1 MSAERASREEPLAVI
16 HFPPFQLDRAAGS
29 LLRDAEV
36 VHLRPRTWG
45 VLCHL
50 AERPGRL
57 VTKDE
62 LLDAV
67 WSDAVVT
74 EGTLTN
80 SIREL
85 RAALGDDAR
94 SPRFIETVHRRGF
107 RFVADVSSGD
117 ERSPVVERTAAD
129 HDRAA
134 EVRPARRERD
144 VRVVG
149 RTAEVDALVRVA
161 AEAAAGATRVAL
173 VRGEAGIG
181 KSSVVER
188 LVAAI
193 AASHDLRGMRV
204 ASGRAVGYLQGAPP
218 YLPIVSAIEQLATG
232 DGGGPVV
239 AALHAHAP
247 DLLEQM
253 PWLAPGS
260 QAALSTVGAPQRRD
274 LAARLGDFLA
284 AVTAQ
289 FPLAIVLEDAHDA
302 DAPTIDLVASLL
314 EVVHVK
320 HLLVVVTYR
329 PGEAVLAPN
338 GLAPAA
344 ARIEA
349 MNGGSVINLE
359 LLGRDE
365 VAQYLRAR
373 DAAFWTEPMVSSV
386 HRRSGGNPLFMVTVA
401 DTVEPVGGDVADA
414 AAIPDSLR
422 GLLDTQ
428 LRSLHF
434 AQRETLIAASV
445 AGVEFSSL
453 TVAAATGRTVDEV
466 EDTCEDLARQA
477 RFVRTMGVADWPSG
491 AVGQAYSFRHDL
503 YRQAL
508 YATLPPARRR
518 ALHQRIGEALEKG
531 YAGATVEVAADLAD
545 HFARSLDHERAIKYL
560 REAAQL
566 ARMRF
571 ANREAIDLL
580 DRGFTLLGQQPA
592 GAARDQIEFGLEMD
606 RGAAAAALHGW
617 GSAVARVVT
626 EKVETLGERLPP
638 SRERFLSLA
647 MVFGYHIIRSDV
659 AAATRVAEHLTRAAK
674 ESDWPVAPI
683 GAAGASAIVA
693 YTRGDFE
700 IADRSARVMRAGWP
714 SEIRLPFRDALI
726 AVTTAL
732 AQTLCYLDRRAEA
745 ESVGRDAIELAD
757 RLDDPYEMAHTRM
770 SAAYCAALFDDR
782 EATRRLAAE
791 AATFSRQHGIEP
803 FVLIAEILA
812 AWADRDGAAATRR
825 QRLARAIEGLD
836 KTGHLNGKGAF
847 LALLSEVE
855 IEAGDLAAAAA
866 SLGAART
873 FCETTGSHCHLAE
886 IYRQTARVEQ
896 RLGAGSASR
905 GGGSRGR
912 LEEAERIARRQGC
925 RLVLRRLGASAG
937 ASHG

>member
-1 MSAERASREEPLAVI
+1 LREESLAI
-16 HFPPFQLDRAAGS
+16 IRFPPFVLDPAAGT

-36 VHLRPRTWG
+36 VHLRPRTWD

-50 AERPGRL
+50 AERPGLL

-94 SPRFIETVHRRGF
+94 SPRLIETVHRRGF
-107 RFVADVSSGD
+107 RFVADVGSSSRDDVRVHSGQSD
-117 ERSPVVERTAAD
+117 D
-129 HDRAA
+129 GRAA
-134 EVRPARRERD
+134 EPRAARRD
-144 VRVVG
+144 AGVRVVG
-149 RTAEVDALVRVA
+149 RTVELDALARLA

-181 KSSVVER
+181 KSSVVDR
-188 LVAAI
+188 LVGAI
-193 AASHDLRGMRV
+193 AARADLHGMRAAV
-204 ASGRAVGYLQGAPP
+204 GRAIGYLQGAPP
-218 YLPIVSAIEQLATG
+218 YLPVVSAIEQLATG
-232 DGGGPVV
+232 DGGVAVV
-239 AALHAHAP
+239 EALRAHAP
-247 DLLEQM
+247 DLLQQM

-260 QAALSTVGAPQRRD
+260 QQAPATAAAPHERD
-274 LAARLGDFLA
+274 LAARLSDFLA
-284 AVTAQ
+284 AVTER
-289 FPLAIVLEDAHDA
+289 FPVAIVLEDGHDA
-302 DAPTIDLVASLL
+302 DAPTIDFAASLL
-314 EVVHVK
+314 EAPRVK
-320 HLLVVVTYR
+320 RLLVVVTYR
-329 PGEAVLAPN
+329 PGEAVLAQN

-349 MNGGSVINLE
+349 MDGGSAINLE
-359 LLGRDE
+359 LLGRAE
-365 VAQYLRAR
+365 VAEYLHAR
-373 DAAFWTEPMVSSV
+373 DAAFWTDEMVASV

-401 DTVEPVGGDVADA
+401 DTVELVGGEVTDGDA
-414 AAIPDSLR
+414 VPDSLR

-434 AQRETLIAASV
+434 AQCETLIAASV

-453 TVAAATGRTVDEV
+453 AVAAATGRTVDEV
-466 EDTCEDLARQA
+466 EDTCEELSRQA
-477 RFVRTMGVADWPSG
+477 RFVRTTGVADWPSG

-531 YAGATVEVAADLAD
+531 HAGATVEVAAELAD
-545 HFARSLDHERAIKYL
+545 HFARSLDHDRAIKYL
-560 REAAQL
+560 REAAQV

-580 DRGFTLLGQQPA
+580 DRGFALLAQQPED
-592 GAARDQIEFGLEMD
+592 AARDQIEFGLEMD
-606 RGAAAAALHGW
+606 RAAAAAALHGW
-617 GSAVARVVT
+617 GSAVAGAAT
-626 EKVETLGERLPP
+626 AKVGTLGERLPP

-659 AAATRVAEHLTRAAK
+659 PAATRVAEHLTRAAK
-674 ESDWPVAPI
+674 ESDWSIAPI
-683 GAAGASAIVA
+683 GATGANAIVA
-693 YTRGDFE
+693 YTRGEFE
-700 IADRSARVMRAGWP
+700 LAERSARVMRAGWP
-714 SEIRLPFRDALI
+714 SDVRLPFRDALI
-726 AVTTAL
+726 AVKTAL

-745 ESVGRDAIELAD
+745 ESVGRDAIEHAD
-757 RLDDPYEMAHTRM
+757 RLEDPYEMAHTRM

-782 EATRRLAAE
+782 AVTRHLAAD

-803 FVLIAEILA
+803 FALIAEILA
-812 AWADRDGAAATRR
+812 AWADVDGAAATRR
-825 QRLARAIEGLD
+825 QSLVRAIDELD

-847 LALLSEVE
+847 LALLAEVE
-855 IEAGDLAAAAA
+855 IEAGDLAAAAD
-866 SLGAART
+866 SLAAART

-886 IYRQTARVEQ
+886 IYRRTAWVEQ
-896 RLGAGSASR
+896 RLGGSSTAR
-905 GGGSRGR
+905 GPRARAR
-912 LEEAERIARRQGC
+912 LEEAERIARGQGC
-925 RLVLRRLGASAG
+925 HLVLRRLGATS
-937 ASHG
+937 

>member
-1 MSAERASREEPLAVI
+1 MAVI
-16 HFPPFQLDRAAGS
+16 RFPPFLLDRSAGS
-29 LLRDAEV
+29 LLRDSEV
-36 VHLRPRTWG
+36 VHLRPRTWD

-94 SPRFIETVHRRGF
+94 QPRFIETVHRRGF
-107 RFVADVSSGD
+107 RFVADLATSGGED
-117 ERSPVVERTAAD
+117 TPTAREPAD
-129 HDRAA
+129 DARGAAAPRA
-134 EVRPARRERD
+134 PRREAGA
-144 VRVVG
+144 RVVG
-149 RTAEVDALVRVA
+149 RSAEVDALERLA

-181 KSSVVER
+181 KSSVVDR
-188 LVAAI
+188 LVGAI
-193 AASHDLRGMRV
+193 AERDDLRGMRAV
-204 ASGRAVGYLQGAPP
+204 VGRAIGYLQGAPP
-218 YLPIVSAIEQLATG
+218 YLPVVSAIEQLATG

-239 AALHAHAP
+239 DALRAHAP

-260 QAALSTVGAPQRRD
+260 QAGLATGAAPQGRD

-289 FPLAIVLEDAHDA
+289 FPVAIVLEDGHDA
-302 DAPTIDLVASLL
+302 DAPTVDLVASLL
-314 EVVHVK
+314 EESRVE

-329 PGEAVLAPN
+329 PAEAVLAPN
-338 GLAPAA
+338 GLVPAA

-349 MNGGSVINLE
+349 MDGGSAIDLE
-359 LLGRDE
+359 LLGRAE
-365 VAQYLRAR
+365 VAEYLRAR
-373 DAAFWTEPMVSSV
+373 DSSFWTDAMVSSV

-401 DTVEPVGGDVADA
+401 DTVELVGGDVADA
-414 AAIPDSLR
+414 AAVPDSLR

-453 TVAAATGRTVDEV
+453 AVAAATGRTVDEV
-466 EDTCEDLARQA
+466 EDTCEELARQA
-477 RFVRTMGVADWPSG
+477 RFVRTTGVADWPSG

-518 ALHQRIGEALEKG
+518 ALHQRVGEALERG

-580 DRGFTLLGQQPA
+580 DRGFALLGQQREGP
-592 GAARDQIEFGLEMD
+592 ARDQVEFGLEMD
-606 RGAAAAALHGW
+606 RAAAAAALHGW
-617 GSAVARVVT
+617 GSAVARAAT
-626 EKVETLGERLPP
+626 AKVGTLGERLPP

-647 MVFGYHIIRSDV
+647 MVFGYLIIRSDV
-659 AAATRVAEHLTRAAK
+659 AAATRVAEHLMRAAR
-674 ESDWPVAPI
+674 ESDWPIAPI
-683 GAAGASAIVA
+683 GATGANAIVA

-700 IADRSARVMRAGWP
+700 LAERSARIMRAGWP
-714 SEIRLPFRDALI
+714 SDLRLPFRDALI

-745 ESVGRDAIELAD
+745 EAVGRDAIELAD

-782 EATRRLAAE
+782 DVTHRLAVE

-803 FVLIAEILA
+803 FALIAEILA

-825 QRLARAIEGLD
+825 QRLAHAIDGLD
-836 KTGHLNGKGAF
+836 RTGHLNGKGAF
-847 LALLSEVE
+847 LALLAEVE
-855 IEAGDLAAAAA
+855 IEAGDLAAAAG
-866 SLGAART
+866 SLGAARA

-886 IYRQTARVEQ
+886 IHRQAAWVEE
-896 RLGAGSASR
+896 RLGGRSAGR
-905 GGGSRGR
+905 GARPRAR
-912 LEEAERIARRQGC
+912 LEEAERVARRQGC
-925 RLVLRRLGASAG
+925 ALVLRRLEATFPQRRSKT
-937 ASHG
+937 

>member
-1 MSAERASREEPLAVI
+1 MTVI
-16 HFPPFQLDRAAGS
+16 RFPPFLLDLAAGT
-29 LLRDAEV
+29 LLHDAEV
-36 VHLRPRTWG
+36 VHLRPRTWD

-50 AERPGRL
+50 AGRPGLL

-94 SPRFIETVHRRGF
+94 QPRFIETVHRRGF
-107 RFVADVSSGD
+107 RFVADVGSSSGD
-117 ERSPVVERTAAD
+117 DARVLSERKNDDPAAAPRAARRDAGGGVVG
-129 HDRAA
+129 RAA
-134 EVRPARRERD
+134 EL
-144 VRVVG
+144 
-149 RTAEVDALVRVA
+149 DALTRLA

-188 LVAAI
+188 LVDAI
-193 AASHDLRGMRV
+193 AARDDLRGMRAAV
-204 ASGRAVGYLQGAPP
+204 GRAIGYLQGAPP

-239 AALHAHAP
+239 DALHAHAP
-247 DLLEQM
+247 DLLQQM

-260 QAALSTVGAPQRRD
+260 QAGRAMEGSPQARD
-274 LAARLGDFLA
+274 LAARLADFLA

-289 FPLAIVLEDAHDA
+289 FPVAIILEDGHDA
-302 DAPTIDLVASLL
+302 DAPTVDLVASLL
-314 EVVHVK
+314 DDPRVK
-320 HLLVVVTYR
+320 RLLVVVTYR

-338 GLAPAA
+338 GLALAA

-349 MNGGSVINLE
+349 LDGGSAINLE
-359 LLGRDE
+359 LLGRAE
-365 VAQYLRAR
+365 VAEYLRAR
-373 DAAFWTEPMVSSV
+373 DASFWTEPMVSSV

-401 DTVEPVGGDVADA
+401 DTVELVGGDVADA
-414 AAIPDSLR
+414 ADVPNSLR

-453 TVAAATGRTVDEV
+453 AVAAATGGTVDEV
-466 EDTCEDLARQA
+466 EDICEDLARQA
-477 RFVRTMGVADWPSG
+477 RFVRTTGVADWPSG
-491 AVGQAYSFRHDL
+491 AVGQEYAFRHDL

-531 YAGATVEVAADLAD
+531 YAGTTVEVAADLAD

-560 REAAQL
+560 REAAQV
-566 ARMRF
+566 ARTRF

-580 DRGFTLLGQQPA
+580 DRGFALLGQQPE

-606 RGAAAAALHGW
+606 RAAAAAALHGW
-617 GSAVARVVT
+617 GSAVARAAT
-626 EKVETLGERLPP
+626 AKVETLGERLPP

-647 MVFGYHIIRSDV
+647 MVFGYLIIRSDV
-659 AAATRVAEHLTRAAK
+659 AAATRVAEHLTRAAR
-674 ESDWPVAPI
+674 ESDWPIAPV
-683 GAAGASAIVA
+683 GATGANAIVA
-693 YTRGDFE
+693 YTRGDFALAE
-700 IADRSARVMRAGWP
+700 QSARIMRAGWP
-714 SEIRLPFRDALI
+714 SDLRLPFRDPLI

-732 AQTLCYLDRRAEA
+732 AQSLCYLDRRADA
-745 ESVGRDAIELAD
+745 ESVGRDAIEHAD
-757 RLDDPYEMAHTRM
+757 RLEDPYEMAHTRM

-782 EATRRLAAE
+782 EATRPLADE

-803 FVLIAEILA
+803 FALIAEILA
-812 AWADRDGAAATRR
+812 AWADADGAAATRR
-825 QRLARAIEGLD
+825 QRLARAIDELD
-836 KTGHLNGKGAF
+836 DTGHLNGKGAF
-847 LALLSEVE
+847 LALRAEVE
-855 IEAGDLAAAAA
+855 IEAGDLAAAAG
-866 SLGAART
+866 SLAAARA

-886 IYRQTARVEQ
+886 IYRRTAWVEQ
-896 RLGAGSASR
+896 RLGGSSAAR
-905 GGGSRGR
+905 GPRPRAR
-912 LEEAERIARRQGC
+912 LEEAGRIARSQGC
-925 RLVLRRLGASAG
+925 NLVLRRLGATS
-937 ASHG
+937 

>member
-1 MSAERASREEPLAVI
+1 MSARQCLAVI
-16 HFPPFQLDRAAGS
+16 RFPPFLLDRSAGT

-36 VHLRPRTWG
+36 VHLRPRTWN

-94 SPRFIETVHRRGF
+94 SPRFVETVHRRGF
-107 RFVADVSSGD
+107 RFVADVLSSGA
-117 ERSPVVERTAAD
+117 EAPLAAARTAAGD
-129 HDRAA
+129 DRATDT
-134 EVRPARRERD
+134 RPSRRD
-144 VRVVG
+144 AGVRVVG
-149 RTAEVDALVRVA
+149 RTAEVDALALLA

-181 KSSVVER
+181 KSSVVDR
-188 LVAAI
+188 LVATV
-193 AASHDLRGMRV
+193 SGRDDLRRMRAAV
-204 ASGRAVGYLQGAPP
+204 GRAVGYLQGAPP

-232 DGGGPVV
+232 DGGAAVV
-239 AALHAHAP
+239 AALQAHAP
-247 DLLEQM
+247 DLLAQM

-260 QAALSTVGAPQRRD
+260 QAPLATSEAAQRRD
-274 LAARLGDFLA
+274 LAARLADFLA

-289 FPLAIVLEDAHDA
+289 FPVAIVLEDGHDA
-302 DAPTIDLVASLL
+302 DAPTIELVASLL
-314 EVVHVK
+314 EESRVK

-329 PGEAVLAPN
+329 PGEAALAPN

-349 MNGGSVINLE
+349 MDGGSAINLE
-359 LLGRDE
+359 LLGRAE
-365 VAQYLRAR
+365 VAEYLRAR
-373 DAAFWTEPMVSSV
+373 DPSFWTDAMISSV

-401 DTVEPVGGDVADA
+401 DTVELVGGDVVDTA
-414 AAIPDSLR
+414 AVPDSLR

-445 AGVEFSSL
+445 VGVEFSSL
-453 TVAAATGRTVDEV
+453 AVAAATGRTVDEV

-477 RFVRTMGVADWPSG
+477 RFVRATGVADWPSG
-491 AVGQAYSFRHDL
+491 AVGQAYAFRHDL

-508 YATLPPARRR
+508 YATLPAARRQ

-531 YAGATVEVAADLAD
+531 HAGATVEVAADLAD
-545 HFARSLDHERAIKYL
+545 HFARSLDHERAIEYL
-560 REAAQL
+560 REAAQV
-566 ARMRF
+566 ARTRF

-580 DRGFTLLGQQPA
+580 DRGFALLGQQA
-592 GAARDQIEFGLEMD
+592 EGAARDQVEFGLEMD
-606 RGAAAAALHGW
+606 RAAAAAALHGW
-617 GSAVARVVT
+617 GSAVARVAT
-626 EKVETLGERLPP
+626 AKVGTLGERLPP

-674 ESDWPVAPI
+674 ESDWPIAPV
-683 GAAGASAIVA
+683 GATGANAIVA

-700 IADRSARVMRAGWP
+700 VADRCARVMRAGWP
-714 SEIRLPFRDALI
+714 PDVRLPFRDPLI
-726 AVTTAL
+726 AVKTAL
-732 AQTLCYLDRRAEA
+732 AQSLCYLDRRAEA
-745 ESVGRDAIELAD
+745 ESVGRDAIEHAD
-757 RLDDPYEMAHTRM
+757 RLGDPYEMAHTRM

-782 EATRRLAAE
+782 AATHRLAAE

-803 FVLIAEILA
+803 FALIAEILA
-812 AWADRDGAAATRR
+812 AWSDSDGAVATRR
-825 QRLARAIEGLD
+825 QRLARAIEELD
-836 KTGHLNGKGAF
+836 NTGHLNGKGAF
-847 LALLSEVE
+847 LALLAEVE
-855 IEAGDLAAAAA
+855 IEAGDFAAAAG
-866 SLGAART
+866 SLGAARA
-873 FCETTGSHCHLAE
+873 FCETTGSLCHLAE
-886 IYRQTARVEQ
+886 IHRQTAWVEQ
-896 RLGAGSASR
+896 RLTGNSASR
-905 GGGSRGR
+905 GLRPRAR
-912 LEEAERIARRQGC
+912 LEEAERIARRQSC
-925 RLVLRRLGASAG
+925 NLVLRRLGASAG
-937 ASHG
+937 GSHG

>member
-1 MSAERASREEPLAVI
+1 MTVI
-16 HFPPFQLDRAAGS
+16 RFPPFVLDRSAGS
-29 LLRDAEV
+29 LLRDGEV
-36 VHLRPRTWG
+36 VHLRPRTWD

-107 RFVADVSSGD
+107 RFVADVVSSGGAHA
-117 ERSPVVERTAAD
+117 PAGVERAD
-129 HDRAA
+129 AEDDRAA
-134 EVRPARRERD
+134 GARAPRRD
-144 VRVVG
+144 AGVRVVG
-149 RTAEVDALVRVA
+149 RAAELDALERLAV
-161 AEAAAGATRVAL
+161 EAAAGATRVAL

-181 KSSVVER
+181 KSSVVDR

-193 AASHDLRGMRV
+193 DARDDLHGMRAAV
-204 ASGRAVGYLQGAPP
+204 GRAIGYLQGAPP
-218 YLPIVSAIEQLATG
+218 YLSLVAAIEQLATG
-232 DGGGPVV
+232 DAGGPVV
-239 AALHAHAP
+239 EALHAHAP
-247 DLLEQM
+247 DLLQQM

-260 QAALSTVGAPQRRD
+260 PDGLASAAQTRGRD

-284 AVTAQ
+284 AVTAK
-289 FPLAIVLEDAHDA
+289 FPLALVIEDGHDA
-302 DAPTIDLVASLL
+302 DAPTVDFVAALL
-314 EVVHVK
+314 EESRVER
-320 HLLVVVTYR
+320 LLVVVTYR
-329 PGEAVLAPN
+329 PGEAVLAAN

-344 ARIEA
+344 ARIAA
-349 MNGGSVINLE
+349 MDGGSAINLE
-359 LLGRDE
+359 LLGRAE
-365 VAQYLRAR
+365 VAEYLRAR
-373 DAAFWTEPMVSSV
+373 NAEFWSDAMVASV

-401 DTVEPVGGDVADA
+401 DTVELVGGDVADED
-414 AAIPDSLR
+414 AIPDSLR

-453 TVAAATGRTVDEV
+453 AVAAATGRTVDEV
-466 EDTCEDLARQA
+466 EDTCEELARQA
-477 RFVRTMGVADWPSG
+477 RFVRTTGLADWPSG
-491 AVGQAYSFRHDL
+491 AVGQEYAFRHDL

-531 YAGATVEVAADLAD
+531 YAGAIREVAADLAD
-545 HFARSLDHERAIKYL
+545 HFARSLDHARAIEYL

-580 DRGFTLLGQQPA
+580 DRGFALLRQQPE
-592 GAARDQIEFGLEMD
+592 GDARDQVEFGLEMD
-606 RGAAAAALHGW
+606 RAAAAAALHGW
-617 GSAVARVVT
+617 GSAVARVAT
-626 EKVETLGERLPP
+626 EKVGTLGERLPP

-659 AAATRVAEHLTRAAK
+659 AAATRVGEHLARAAR
-674 ESDWPVAPI
+674 ESDWAIAPV
-683 GAAGASAIVA
+683 GATGANAIVA
-693 YTRGDFE
+693 YTRGDFAL
-700 IADRSARVMRAGWP
+700 ADRDARVMRAAWP
-714 SEIRLPFRDALI
+714 ASLRLPFRDALI

-745 ESVGRDAIELAD
+745 ESVGRDAIAHAD

-770 SAAYCAALFDDR
+770 SAAYCASLFYDR
-782 EATRRLAAE
+782 AATGRLATE
-791 AATFSRQHGIEP
+791 AATVARQHGIEP
-803 FVLIAEILA
+803 FALIAEILA
-812 AWADRDGAAATRR
+812 AWADGEGATATRR
-825 QRLARAIEGLD
+825 QRLAHAIDALD
-836 KTGHLNGKGAF
+836 RTGHLNGKGAF
-847 LALLSEVE
+847 LTLLAEVE

-886 IYRQTARVEQ
+886 ILRRTAWVEGWLEGRSAGRGVRPRA
-896 RLGAGSASR
+896 RLD
-905 GGGSRGR
+905 
-912 LEEAERIARRQGC
+912 EAERVARRQGC
-925 RLVLRRLGASAG
+925 KLVLGRLEAMR
-937 ASHG
+937 